1 MKRIAQALSAIALI
15 GTIGPPVLFF
25 ADRLD
30 LGTAQQWMLAA
41 TVLWFVTAPI
51 WMEHK
56 TT

>member
-1 MKRIAQALSAIALI
+1 MKLVAQILSAIALT
-15 GTIGPPVLFF
+15 GTIGPAVLFF

-30 LGTAQQWMLAA
+30 LAQAQRWMLIASM
-41 TVLWFVTAPI
+41 LWFITAPI